1 MRNILRQMAGL
12 VIGAVITVAVMTVA
26 NVSAQ
31 EEAGAASMPVAVNMI
46 NADAALTIHYQGQLF
61 DPTTNAPRANAAF
74 NSSFRFFSQS
84 AGGTNLWVEDKV
96 IVTNVDG
103 IFNTRLGDVNPFQNP
118 TSLFNGQE
126 LWLEIMLNGEVTTP
140 RQPINYVPY
149 AMWARNSNFSARSAS
164 STNSDAVG
172 GVPARNLPRIV
183 AYGVVNDD
191 GGRASGRDFNS
202 SYTLVGGELVY
213 LIDLPNINH
222 SINDYTTIITP
233 ACLRPVHF
241 GVGSSS
247 GDLVVDMWDS
257 NGARTQCRFEF
268 MVLARQN

>member
-12 VIGAVITVAVMTVA
+12 VIGAVVTVAVMAVA
-26 NVSAQ
+26 NVFAQ
-31 EEAGAASMPVAVNMI
+31 DEPGAGSVPVAVNLI

-61 DPTTNAPRANAAF
+61 DPTTNTPRANAAF

-103 IFNTRLGDVNPFQNP
+103 IFNTRLGDVNPFPSP

-126 LWLEIMLNGEVTTP
+126 LWLEIVLNGEVTTP

-149 AMWARNSNFSARSAS
+149 AMWARNSSFSTRSA
-164 STNSDAVG
+164 NSDTVG
-172 GVPARNLPRIV
+172 GVPARDLPRIV
-183 AYGVVNDD
+183 AFGVVNDD
-191 GGRASGRDFNS
+191 GGRASGRDFSS
-202 SYTLVGGELVY
+202 SYTLVGGELAYV
-213 LIDLPNINH
+213 IDIPSINH
-222 SINDYTTIITP
+222 SINNYTTIVTP
-233 ACLRPVHF
+233 ACIRPVHF

-268 MVLARQN
+268 MVLAR